1 MPITCLDRHCPK
13 CQGLARAEW
22 LEARQAEM
30 LPVPYFHVVFTVPAS
45 VADIAF
51 HNKTVVYAILF
62 RAAAATLRSVAADPR
77 YLGAEVGAI
86 AVLHSWGHDL
96 AEKCEPVL
104 GRAAPPLEIG
114 EDTLMNLGARRAS
127 RGLLK
132 KPS

>member
-1 MPITCLDRHCPK
+1 VTVLIRS
-13 CQGLARAEW
+13 QWLAAKPP
-22 LEARQAEM
+22 L
-30 LPVPYFHVVFTVPAS
+30 
-45 VADIAF
+45 
-51 HNKTVVYAILF
+51 
-62 RAAAATLRSVAADPR
+62 
-77 YLGAEVGAI
+77 
-86 AVLHSWGHDL
+86 DL